1 MKKIVFGTAIT
12 LALILSGCGESAEDK
27 AKIEMKE
34 RILAIQIVKN
44 DFRKQAE
51 DITKEYEAK
60 YGMNANVWL
69 EELKTTNEFKAL
81 VKKSY
86 DSVKNKYLDYSTIDF
101 SVGKKENK
109 NESK

>member
-1 MKKIVFGTAIT
+1 MKKIIFGTAIT
-12 LALILSGCGESAEDK
+12 LAILFTGCGESAEDK
-27 AKIEMKE
+27 AKIEMKN
-34 RILAIQIVKN
+34 RILSIEIVKN

-51 DITKEYEAK
+51 NITKEYEAK

-86 DSVKNKYLDYSTIDF
+86 DSVKNKHLDYSTIDF
-101 SVGKKENK
+101 SVGKKEDK
-109 NESK
+109 NASK